1 MGMGMGVG
9 MIANVECKKKGGWEH
24 VGRLMIV

>member
-9 MIANVECKKKGGWEH
+9 MIANVECKKNGGWEH